1 MYAKIMSHL
10 STLIVALI
18 GAVVGMVMAVV
29 LMGVLLAPVVAASE
43 PGCTPMGTVGNETL
57 YFCTSDYVACVW
69 DPSPALG
76 AGVMSC
82 EW

>member
-1 MYAKIMSHL
+1 MKGITIA
-10 STLIVALI
+10 IVALLL
-18 GAVVGMVMAVV
+18 ALV
-29 LMGVLLAPVVAASE
+29 LSAPVVAASE
-43 PGCTPMGTVGNETL
+43 NGCTEMGTVGNETL
-57 YFCTSDYVACVW
+57 YFCTSQYVACVW

>member
-1 MYAKIMSHL
+1 MKSIRIA
-10 STLIVALI
+10 IVAL
-18 GAVVGMVMAVV
+18 
-29 LMGVLLAPVVAASE
+29 LLAFALSAPVVAADE

-57 YFCTSDYVACVW
+57 YFCNSDYVACVW

-82 EW
+82 DW